1 MYNYISGTLIEKSP
15 AGVVV
20 DVGGVGY
27 ELHVPVSTF
36 GHLPALGAQ
45 VKLLTRFV
53 VREDAQILYGFVT
66 PEEKRLFELLISISG
81 IGPKTALTAL
91 SGVEPVV
98 LKRAIVRGD
107 VEVLKSVPGI
117 GRKTAERIVIEL
129 REKLAA
135 EGLESMAEE
144 QNVRPGSSGIV
155 TVDDAIEALVALGYK
170 RPGAKLAVEKA
181 VKASG
186 KDSLSVEELVRSSL
200 QHV

>member
-1 MYNYISGTLIEKSP
+1 MYNYLSGTLVEKSP
-15 AGVVV
+15 SGIIL

-36 GHLPALGAQ
+36 GRLPALGST

-53 VREDAQILYGFVT
+53 VREDAHILYGFISA
-66 PEEKRLFELLISISG
+66 EEKRLFELLISISG

-91 SGVEPVV
+91 SGVETSA
-98 LKRAIVRGD
+98 LRRAIVRGD

-135 EGLESMAEE
+135 EGLESGAELPQAAGPAAGPAE
-144 QNVRPGSSGIV
+144 
-155 TVDDAIEALVALGYK
+155 DAVEALIALGYK
-170 RPGAKLAVEKA
+170 RPGAKQAVEKA
-181 VKASG
+181 IKTRSSE
-186 KDSLSVEELVRSSL
+186 KLSVEELVRFSL

>member
-15 AGVVV
+15 AGVIV

-27 ELHVPVSTF
+27 ELHVPISTF
-36 GHLPALGAQ
+36 GCLPALGAP

-66 PEEKRLFELLISISG
+66 QEEKRLFELLISISG

-91 SGVEPVV
+91 SGVEPAV
-98 LKRAIVRGD
+98 LKRAIIRGD

-129 REKLAA
+129 REKLTA
-135 EGLESMAEE
+135 EGLESMAED
-144 QNVRPGSSGIV
+144 SGAQLAS
-155 TVDDAIEALVALGYK
+155 TGGGATDDAVEALVALGYK
-170 RPGAKLAVEKA
+170 RPGAKQAVEKA

-186 KDSLSVEELVRSSL
+186 KNSLSVEELVRSSL